1 MTSKKLCILLFCSMF
16 CFALFAQNA
25 EADYAYS
32 NYHRY
37 FADGQKVKDPVKEK
51 SIQAYRQYFAK
62 NGYRSSQLSNQKL
75 PANEFIGML
84 TASGQFSNLMATE
97 NQIFE
102 QKLLTKP
109 SYGTDNVVA
118 NFLTDAHNQIWKIAT
133 AVKDGSFG
141 PKDKEFAYFLK
152 AIMHYGGIEI
162 SRSNKL
168 PRFHASCFAIPTAT
182 VNTYF
187 CMLKL
192 MDEVESGKITD
203 KAMVDAC
210 DMLKVVSFQAWTQ
223 PLRNDET
230 DKNVVQIERFR
241 NHVWWVGG
249 NALAYRSL
257 LPVAFM
263 YKSIP
268 MIDLLSTVCQ
278 KAMSTTSQN
287 TNSTAF
293 WTEGF
298 TADGAG
304 WGHGRQCLVWG
315 YPIDGTSNA
324 LSILNI
330 LKDSPWAQKL
340 SKENVD
346 ALMNFF
352 EGSNWYYC
360 KGYTLPWLDRMTSLY
375 VSQPKPIRSLVM
387 VNTLLHDWSYSFT
400 PEQLAELKQFSKEGN
415 SNNFSM
421 KNSAAGVYNGTRWF
435 FNNDDLIKKND
446 HCHIMVNMA
455 SNRCDGLESAP
466 NFADEYN
473 FFPADGMTLFQKNG
487 LEYRSIL
494 GAFDI
499 TASPGVTAR
508 EGMDK
513 IKPVTNWRGYCSK
526 FNYAGAATSGSDNA
540 VAGYVFEKMNASDKD
555 NVNDKGS
562 NQGQN
567 PTLYGVQAHKAYF
580 MLGDYF
586 VALGAG
592 VTNLIPEMEGTIR
605 TTIDQ
610 TAKEGNIHV
619 INNGRSRSI
628 VAGVQSFIQKGKTV
642 WVSQKGKFSYTILPK
657 YSKNA
662 SFVLETKTTDWGK
675 MHRENL
681 KQSNLPDSVEILR
694 LWIDHG
700 QKPVNDSYGYVVY
713 TGSKL
718 PDDNLPFEVLSNDTT
733 IQAIQSI
740 DGKVI
745 EAVFYQSGSLLKSK
759 GISLNASAP
768 CVVLIENNDAEQVIS
783 VQDPQMNQA
792 LSTIQLV
799 LNGKTITVNLPQGE
813 LAGKPVVIHIKN

>member
-1 MTSKKLCILLFCSMF
+1 MTSKKIYTILFCSMF
-16 CFALFAQNA
+16 SFGLVAQNA
-25 EADYAYS
+25 DSVYALS

-51 SIQAYRQYFAK
+51 SIEEYRHYFAK
-62 NGYRSSQLSNQKL
+62 KGYRNMGVNKMNLS
-75 PANEFIGML
+75 AHDYIGML
-84 TASGQFSNLMATE
+84 NESGQFSNLRKTE
-97 NQIFE
+97 DQILE
-102 QKLLTKP
+102 QKLLSKP
-109 SYGTDNVVA
+109 TSSTDNVVA
-118 NFLTDAHNQIWKIAT
+118 NFLIDAHNQIWEIAT
-133 AVKDGSFG
+133 AVQDGSFG
-141 PKDKEFAYFLK
+141 PKDKEFACFLK
-152 AIMHYGGIEI
+152 AITHYGGIEI
-162 SRSNKL
+162 SRSNRL
-168 PRFHASCFAIPTAT
+168 PRFHASCFALPTAT

-187 CMLKL
+187 CMLKT
-192 MDEVESGKITD
+192 MDEVEAGISTD
-203 KAMVDAC
+203 KALVDAC
-210 DMLKVVSFQAWTQ
+210 DMLKAVSLQAWTQ
-223 PLRNDET
+223 PLRFDET
-230 DKNVVQIERFR
+230 DQNVVQIERFR

-268 MIDLLSTVCQ
+268 MVDLLSTVCQ

-298 TADGAG
+298 TTDGAG

-330 LKDSPWAQKL
+330 LKGSPWAQKL

-360 KGYTLPWLDRMTSLY
+360 KGYTLPWLDRGTSKY
-375 VSQPKPIRSLVM
+375 VSQPRPIRSLAM
-387 VNTLLHDWSYSFT
+387 VNTLLSDWAESFT
-400 PEQLAELKQFSKEGN
+400 PEQLAELKQFSKEAN
-415 SNNFSM
+415 SNNITM
-421 KNSAAGVYNGTRWF
+421 KGSAAGVYNGCRWF
-435 FNNDDLIKKND
+435 FNNDDLIQKNEN
-446 HCHIMVNMA
+446 CHIMVNMA
-455 SNRCDGLESAP
+455 SSRCDGLESAP

-494 GAFDI
+494 GGFDI

-526 FNYAGAATSGSDNA
+526 FNFAGAATSGGDNA
-540 VAGYVFEKMNASDKD
+540 VAGYVFEKMNASEKD

-562 NQGQN
+562 NKGQN
-567 PTLYGVQAHKAYF
+567 PIIYGVQAHKSYF

-592 VTNLIPEMEGTIR
+592 VTNLKPGMEGTIR

-610 TAKEGNIHV
+610 TAKEGDILV
-619 INNGRSRSI
+619 VSKGRSKS
-628 VAGVQSFIQKGKTV
+628 VTAGVQSFIQKGKTV
-642 WVSQKGKFSYTILPK
+642 WVSQKGKFSYTVLPK
-657 YSKNA
+657 YCKNA
-662 SFVLETKTTDWGK
+662 SFVVETKPTDWGK
-675 MHRENL
+675 MNRENL
-681 KQSNLPDSVEILR
+681 KQSNLPDSVGILR
-694 LWIDHG
+694 LWLDHG
-700 QKPVNDSYGYVVY
+700 QKPMNDTYGYVVY
-713 TGSKL
+713 TGAKL
-718 PDDNLPFEVLSNDTT
+718 PTDKLPFDVLSNDTT
-733 IQAIQSI
+733 VQAIRSV

-745 EAVFYQSGSLLKSK
+745 EAVLYQSTSVLKSK
-759 GISLNASAP
+759 DICLSASAP
-768 CVVLIENNDAEQVIS
+768 CVVLIENTDTEQVIS
-783 VQDPQMNQA
+783 VQDPQMNPA
-792 LSTIQLV
+792 LSTVQLL
-799 LNGKTITVNLPQGE
+799 LNGKSINVSLPQGE
-813 LAGKPVVIHIKN
+813 LAGKPAVLHIKK